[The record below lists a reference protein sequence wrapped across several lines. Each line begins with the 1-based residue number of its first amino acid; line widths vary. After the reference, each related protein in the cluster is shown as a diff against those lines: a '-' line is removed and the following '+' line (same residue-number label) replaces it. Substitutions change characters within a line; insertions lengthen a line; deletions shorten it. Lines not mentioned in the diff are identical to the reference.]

1 MAPYPDIR
9 TFPLL
14 MAGYYTKF
22 GRCTSNG
29 VNVNWDGVNA
39 KGHCRLEM
47 GSAVNPKKLPLP

>member
-1 MAPYPDIR
+1 
-9 TFPLL
+9 